1 MENLEKDQSEIPDLL
16 VNQKQTIRLMRR
28 SHKFLMAYIFANAFS
43 IYVIMSWVALTIWM
57 LNLPFQLLSIATMI
71 IIIPI
76 IIFPFLYKRTKER
89 FSLLQEAGKSLHDA
103 EVAIDANQIAQG
115 LTSYIFFIFDIL
127 RPSYKIDD
135 EFRENEVENVRKNL
149 NSLTRDAICD
159 IFTQGIF
166 LTAIILYFLI
176 PEFLEILE
184 GGGPLLFPLII
195 LCFVIGFLIARWF
208 IFLYWRFLIRRWL
221 KFYQGF
227 MAWGEELER
236 MFSEPSETGPRGD
249 DV

>member
-1 MENLEKDQSEIPDLL
+1 VENLEHDQSETPDLL
-16 VNQKQTIRLMRR
+16 VNQKQTIRLMHR
-28 SHKFLMAYIFANAFS
+28 SHKFLMAYIFSNAFS

-57 LNLPFQLLSIATMI
+57 LNLPFQVLSIAAI
-71 IIIPI
+71 VIIIPV
-76 IIFPFLYKRTKER
+76 IIFPLLYKRTKER
-89 FSLLQEAGKSLHDA
+89 FSLLQEAGTSLHDA
-103 EVAIDANQIAQG
+103 EVAIHANQIAHG
-115 LTSYIFFIFDIL
+115 LTSYIFLIFDIL

-149 NSLTRDAICD
+149 NSLTRDAICE
-159 IFTQGIF
+159 IITQGVF

-176 PEFLEILE
+176 PEFLEVLE
-184 GGGPLLFPLII
+184 SGGPLLFPLIF
-195 LCFVIGFLIARWF
+195 LCFVIGFLIARWV

-227 MAWGEELER
+227 MAWGKELER
-236 MFSEPSETGPRGD
+236 MFSEPSESEPGGT